1 MSDDETFAGD
11 CVRLVY
17 SADRVD
23 ADHGLLKANM
33 PQSSLKHSQE
43 VKTPQKPP
51 VLNVDQ
57 PHSFYQQSLRKGEVS
72 LEGKCPDVSVY
83 YTYLAPGSPSTPPQ
97 LWRGE
102 KTSMTREI

>member
-1 MSDDETFAGD
+1 MCISDDILQKYVAIWAGSASVYLS
-11 CVRLVY
+11 CLPAVY

-43 VKTPQKPP
+43 VKTHQKPP

-57 PHSFYQQSLRKGEVS
+57 PHRGTSLR
-72 LEGKCPDVSVY
+72 
-83 YTYLAPGSPSTPPQ
+83 
-97 LWRGE
+97 RGAALNVV
-102 KTSMTREI
+102 